1 MKRDDLDIDEVLKHY
16 LPRASQEE
24 VDAASAI
31 VLERIRSMR
40 FQPAN
45 SGPREAQARQGEAV
59 KNEAVKS
66 EAAAKKPMKAEW
78 LLDFHVAILMAVEQL
93 QGQGRPVTITLRVEE
108 LLEEPIVWA
117 TAVFLILLM
126 MESSGM
132 VSSSPIDPEKPDALD
147 ERYYEITATGRQT
160 LAKAL
165 AARGRVTDALEGF
178 A

>member
-1 MKRDDLDIDEVLKHY
+1 
-16 LPRASQEE
+16 
-24 VDAASAI
+24 
-31 VLERIRSMR
+31 MR

-59 KNEAVKS
+59 KNEA
-66 EAAAKKPMKAEW
+66 AAKKSMKAEW

-108 LLEEPIVWA
+108 LLEEPIVWG

>member
-1 MKRDDLDIDEVLKHY
+1 MKRDDMDIDEVLKQY

-45 SGPREAQARQGEAV
+45 SGPREAQARQ
-59 KNEAVKS
+59 S

-108 LLEEPIVWA
+108 LLEEPIVWG

-132 VSSSPIDPEKPDALD
+132 VSCSPIDPKKPDALD